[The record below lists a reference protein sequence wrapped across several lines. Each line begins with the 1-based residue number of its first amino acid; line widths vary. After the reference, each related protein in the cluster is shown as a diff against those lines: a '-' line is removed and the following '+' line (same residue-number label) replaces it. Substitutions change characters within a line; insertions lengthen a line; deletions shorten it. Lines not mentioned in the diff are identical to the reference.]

1 MSQFQNLPD
10 EIILKVLGHLK
21 VKDLL
26 NCGQLFKRIRAI
38 SHDKS
43 LYQKINLDG
52 KKVRT
57 TFLEKIIIHK
67 GCKYLS
73 LRRAQL
79 VGSDFNLKRTSQLR
93 SLNLDF
99 CNTSVRNLEIWTN
112 SCIIIEKLSMRKLT
126 KLFLSSNM
134 IKNICNQNGQTLQVL
149 NLKKLYKRWQ
159 KLVSRSSP
167 VNY

>member
-26 NCGQLFKRIRAI
+26 SCGQLSKRIRAI

-52 KKVRT
+52 KKVWT
-57 TFLEKIIIHK
+57 TFLEKIIIYK
-67 GCKYLS
+67 GCKDLS
-73 LRRAQL
+73 LSGAQL

-93 SLNLDF
+93 
-99 CNTSVRNLEIWTN
+99 
-112 SCIIIEKLSMRKLT
+112 
-126 KLFLSSNM
+126 
-134 IKNICNQNGQTLQVL
+134 
-149 NLKKLYKRWQ
+149 
-159 KLVSRSSP
+159 
-167 VNY
+167 